1 MARQP
6 MSMEAMLDEERREVL
21 ALLEGTASRAKST
34 GARSPSP
41 FGSTRSPV
49 RSMLDFGDE
58 PSPSAQST
66 GSKHRPAPIRS
77 MLDFDGPPK
86 PIRSMLDPDS
96 PPSTAV
102 KPAYSATTSPL
113 ASPRAHPVPQASHHL
128 RSFSDAASK
137 PAEFGPRAIAT
148 QSIDPTAGYQFSG
161 IITNHAGQ
169 AMPKRV
175 TQGGKRGVMSEIMRG
190 GDVQNLVIPGDRGR
204 HYSVSG
210 ASTHSAKSNK
220 SKSPGRSSMRSSS
233 PGTHLLSGRHLSP
246 AGRAVLEESTGMDM
260 QNAYRR
266 LSDANLARSGGSLA
280 VLSQRKRSDDGG
292 SARLVKDYMSPD
304 GEILPEESSDEDAS
318 TSDDETTRGRKA
330 SRTPDNGSL
339 KSPSVESK
347 KRTSQSLLAAAEEE
361 RLQVAATQPQY
372 HYRSLLDDPQI
383 TVTNPSGEKSKPTKP
398 GIHPVTSFDVSSGT
412 PGTRTP
418 IDSDT
423 EQDFTDIKRA
433 QKLVIS
439 MTPIL
444 SSPDAHRAIRIIYRG
459 EYAKVV
465 QDAEN
470 ENRRLKKYI
479 VASDMS
485 EESTHA
491 LEWTVGTVLRDGD
504 TMICLYCIDEETGIV
519 SDNGQV
525 PDEPKAIKEQA
536 AAINAVANFRS
547 SVVGGIPGASSLLPL
562 RSSEPGSKSG
572 SGSGSGAASAP
583 LASPSPSYERT
594 KAEDERER
602 AINDITDR
610 VTRLLRKTRL
620 QVRVVVEVLH
630 CKNPKHLITEVI
642 DLVNPTLVVLGSRGR
657 SALKGVILGSFS
669 NYLVT
674 KSSVPVMV
682 ARKRLRKQSKYKRTL
697 VPQVNL
703 LTNPTARSL
712 ANAKID

>member
-1 MARQP
+1 
-6 MSMEAMLDEERREVL
+6 MSMEAMLDEERLEVL
-21 ALLEGTASRAKST
+21 ALLEGTASRTKST

-49 RSMLDFGDE
+49 RSMLDFDE
-58 PSPSAQST
+58 PSPSGQSSAS
-66 GSKHRPAPIRS
+66 GASRGHRPAPIRS

-86 PIRSMLDPDS
+86 PLRSMLDTDS
-96 PPSTAV
+96 PPNTV
-102 KPAYSATTSPL
+102 IKPAYSATNSPL
-113 ASPRAHPVPQASHHL
+113 ASPRAHVMSHAAHP

-137 PAEFGPRAIAT
+137 PAEFGPRAMMSPQA
-148 QSIDPTAGYQFSG
+148 DPTAGYQFSG
-161 IITNHAGQ
+161 IITNHVGQ

-175 TQGGKRGVMSEIMRG
+175 TQGGKRGVMSEVMRG
-190 GDVQNLVIPGDRGR
+190 SDVQNLIIPGDGGR
-204 HYSVSG
+204 HYSVGS
-210 ASTHSAKSNK
+210 ASASSNKSKTQSKSK
-220 SKSPGRSSMRSSS
+220 SKSPGRLSMRSSS

-246 AGRAVLEESTGMDM
+246 AGRAVLGEATGMDM

-280 VLSQRKRSDDGG
+280 VLSHRKRSDD
-292 SARLVKDYMSPD
+292 ARLVKDYMSPD
-304 GEILPEESSDEDAS
+304 GEILNEESSDEDGGS
-318 TSDDETTRGRKA
+318 TSDEEPNRGRRA
-330 SRTPDNGSL
+330 SRTPDTASL
-339 KSPSVESK
+339 KSPIMEPK

-361 RLQVAATQPQY
+361 RLEVAAAHPQY
-372 HYRSLLDDPQI
+372 QYRSLLDDPEI
-383 TVTNPSGEKSKPTKP
+383 TVTNPSGERSKPAKP
-398 GIHPVTSFDVSSGT
+398 GIHPVTSFDYSSGT

-444 SSPDAHRAIRIIYRG
+444 NAPDSNRAIRIIYRG
-459 EYAKVV
+459 EYAKVA

-470 ENRRLKKYI
+470 EHRRLKKYI

-519 SDNGQV
+519 SGDNAQA
-525 PDEPKAIKEQA
+525 PEDPKATKEQA
-536 AAINAVANFRS
+536 GAVNAVAHFRS
-547 SVVGGIPGASSLLPL
+547 SVVLGGIAGASSLLPL
-562 RSSEPGSKSG
+562 RSSDQMALPPP
-572 SGSGSGAASAP
+572 AA
-583 LASPSPSYERT
+583 ERT

-703 LTNPTARSL
+703 LTNPAARSL